1 MDRRN
6 THDSKSSI
14 TFEIII
20 CNMIWLII
28 KKELLQEIRSK
39 ESVLSMVVFGIA
51 VIMLIA
57 FSIDLTQ
64 SNMIQIMPGIFWL
77 TYLFSA
83 VIGLLRSFGSEKE
96 MNAFGMLL
104 SSPIDRGN
112 IYIGKMI
119 AVWVFIGITQL
130 VTIPLFT
137 IIFGFSIQGNL
148 IAFIGFIMLTDWA
161 LAAVG
166 TSVSGIGMRTRMGE
180 VLVPMLLYPMLS
192 PVLISAVKVTGEL
205 MRGGEYINYSFWIMI
220 IFTFSVVFSIAGYL
234 TFDTISEE

>member
-1 MDRRN
+1 
-6 THDSKSSI
+6 
-14 TFEIII
+14 
-20 CNMIWLII
+20 MIWLII

-64 SNMIQIMPGIFWL
+64 SNMIRIIPGIFWL

-119 AVWVFIGITQL
+119 AVWVFIGLTQL

-137 IIFGFSIQGNL
+137 IIFGFSIKGNL
-148 IAFIGFIMLTDWA
+148 IAFIGLHSLVIA
-161 LAAVG
+161 
-166 TSVSGIGMRTRMGE
+166 SISGSPSHNPAFNTTFT
-180 VLVPMLLYPMLS
+180 LLS
-192 PVLISAVKVTGEL
+192 
-205 MRGGEYINYSFWIMI
+205 
-220 IFTFSVVFSIAGYL
+220 
-234 TFDTISEE
+234 